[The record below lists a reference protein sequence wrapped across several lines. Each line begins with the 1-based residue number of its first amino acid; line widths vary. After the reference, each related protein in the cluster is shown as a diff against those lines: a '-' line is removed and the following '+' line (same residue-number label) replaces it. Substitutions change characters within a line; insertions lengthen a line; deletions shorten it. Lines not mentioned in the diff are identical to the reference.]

1 MNTIRKLFIDSRS
14 RASGYHN
21 DFTVELPTDIDTTR
35 TTSVFLASC
44 SFSNTFQSVIAGV
57 NQFLYYL
64 LYVEATGQ
72 TRSGRVTV
80 PPGQYSGTSLAAYL
94 QANMNATVTLD
105 AQGQLTFV
113 AWQGQQLQLP
123 TGSELRDPAWQASH
137 WVGTAYSATAP
148 GDLNSQLHFPFPSSV
163 KPTTTTTNIDLVP
176 YREVYLHS
184 NLTEFRTLKLS
195 GERDCLA
202 RIPIDQDFGYVV
214 VYRHLGP
221 VDSIGCS
228 DKHLRVLSFSFRDW
242 EGNVVP
248 IDQPVTIELVFLEN
262 DQHTM

>member
-1 MNTIRKLFIDSRS
+1 MNTIRKLFVDNRS

-21 DFTVELPTDIDTTR
+21 DFTVELPTDIDTSR

-44 SFSNTFQSVIAGV
+44 SFSDTFQSVIAGV
-57 NQFLYYL
+57 NHILYYL

-72 TRSGRVTV
+72 THSGRVTV

-94 QANMNATVTLD
+94 TANMHAMVTLD
-105 AQGQLTFV
+105 DQGQLTFV

-123 TGSELRDPAWQASH
+123 TGSELRDPAWQASN
-137 WVGTAYSATAP
+137 WVDTAYSASDP
-148 GDLNSQLHFPFPSSV
+148 QDLNSQLHFPFPSSLKDV
-163 KPTTTTTNIDLVP
+163 TVTSNIDLVP

-184 NLTEFRTLKLS
+184 SITEFKTLKLS

-202 RIPIDQDFGYVV
+202 RIPIDQDFGFVV

-221 VDSIGCS
+221 SDSIGCS
-228 DKHLRVLSFSFRDW
+228 DKHFRVLSFSFRDW
-242 EGNVVP
+242 EGKLVP
-248 IDQPVTIELVFLEN
+248 IDQPVAIELVF
-262 DQHTM
+262 